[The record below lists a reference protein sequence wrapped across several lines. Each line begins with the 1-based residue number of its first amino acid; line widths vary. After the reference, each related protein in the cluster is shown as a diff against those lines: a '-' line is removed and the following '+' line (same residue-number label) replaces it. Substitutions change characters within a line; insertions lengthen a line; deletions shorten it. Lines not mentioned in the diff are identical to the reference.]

1 MTRTE
6 RQELAI
12 EKWKK
17 AGCRGSVIA
26 ATGTGKT
33 RIALKCISRVL
44 NKNPSVKTVV
54 VVPTRV
60 LKDQWEKEI
69 EEFFEGEFVNIEVK
83 VLKTASMK
91 KFYCNFLV
99 IDESHTAAAASL
111 RNVFKNCNPTFILGL
126 TATYERLDGQ
136 EKEVLDKYCPPCDE
150 ITLQEATKNGWL
162 SPYKEYRILV
172 DVDLTEYNNA
182 NRSFMNN
189 FAVLNFDFN
198 LGMML
203 CSNPIKLNQYAAQMG
218 MKSSDLKKVVYA
230 WNKALQFRKSFI
242 INHPKKLEIAKK
254 IIEARKDKKIIT
266 FNSSVKQC
274 EEYGDGY
281 IVHSKNT
288 KKKNQAIIDE
298 FSKMPSACLHSVKM
312 LEAGLN
318 VPDINV
324 GIAVGFTSSKISAV
338 QTRGR
343 CLRFEPNKEAEFF
356 TIILKGTQ
364 EEKWAKKAAEGLSYI
379 EIDESEL
386 EDILNN
392 KDINRKSKI
401 QEKEIKNRLITY

>member
-1 MTRTE
+1 ME
-6 RQELAI
+6 A
-12 EKWKK
+12 
-17 AGCRGSVIA
+17 
-26 ATGTGKT
+26 
-33 RIALKCISRVL
+33 
-44 NKNPSVKTVV
+44 
-54 VVPTRV
+54 
-60 LKDQWEKEI
+60 
-69 EEFFEGEFVNIEVK
+69 
-83 VLKTASMK
+83 
-91 KFYCNFLV
+91 
-99 IDESHTAAAASL
+99 HTTAAASL
-111 RNVFKNCNPTFILGL
+111 RSVFENCNPTFILGL

-150 ITLQEATKNGWL
+150 ITIQEAMDNGWL
-162 SPYKEYRILV
+162 SPYKEYRILI

-182 NRSFMNN
+182 NRSFMSN

-203 CSNPIKLNQYAAQMG
+203 CSNPIKLNQYAAKIG
-218 MKSSDLKKVVYA
+218 MKSNDLKKVVYA

-386 EDILNN
+386 DLILDN
-392 KDINRKSKI
+392 KKLHKQSKI